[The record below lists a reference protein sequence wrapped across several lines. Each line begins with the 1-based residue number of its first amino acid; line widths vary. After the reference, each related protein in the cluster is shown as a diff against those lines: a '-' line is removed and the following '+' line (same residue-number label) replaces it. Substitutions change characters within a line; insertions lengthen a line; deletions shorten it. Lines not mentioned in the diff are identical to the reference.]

1 MKEIWKKIEK
11 FENYYVS
18 NLGNV
23 KSYQKLKNG
32 TTLKPIN
39 DSGYLYVNLCNSNS
53 RKKNAIHRLVAI
65 HFLDNKENKK
75 EVNHINGIKNDNRIE
90 NLEWCTSSEN
100 TKHSYKIGLQK
111 KGNHK
116 LTNEDLNFI
125 KENSS
130 LKSYKLAKIL
140 NVCSSTIRIYLRKY
154 KK

>member
-1 MKEIWKKIEK
+1 M
-11 FENYYVS
+11 
-18 NLGNV
+18 
-23 KSYQKLKNG
+23 
-32 TTLKPIN
+32 
-39 DSGYLYVNLCNSNS
+39 
-53 RKKNAIHRLVAI
+53 VAI
-65 HFLDNKENKK
+65 YFLDNKENKK